1 MRKMAL
7 CWAAAAVRAVS
18 IMVDA
23 GGAVSA
29 PARLAANARARTAIP
44 FIAAIVLAGGAV
56 CQGPDVRFS
65 SDVNM
70 VSLLATVRGG
80 RRHRQEPGWDD
91 EAERKATDRFVEQML
106 RQDKDAATVVHFD
119 VRLGMLQDFTS

>member
-65 SDVNM
+65 SNVNM

-80 RRHRQEPGWDD
+80 TAASSRTWVGRRG
-91 EAERKATDRFVEQML
+91 
-106 RQDKDAATVVHFD
+106 
-119 VRLGMLQDFTS
+119 